1 MRVHKIREIYLQ
13 TREDLRRGIYYNDN
27 GAKEKR
33 SGKNKRP
40 FAERANKKKGR
51 SLNYEK
57 QKILGSTDGRADGT
71 GYGSL
76 QQQ

>member
-13 TREDLRRGIYYNDN
+13 TREDLRRGIYYNDS

-40 FAERANKKKGR
+40 FAERANKKERKK
-51 SLNYEK
+51 LK
-57 QKILGSTDGRADGT
+57 L
-71 GYGSL
+71 
-76 QQQ
+76 

>member
-1 MRVHKIREIYLQ
+1 MGGNCMRVHKIREIYLQ

-40 FAERANKKKGR
+40 FAERANKK
-51 SLNYEK
+51 EE
-57 QKILGSTDGRADGT
+57 A
-71 GYGSL
+71 
-76 QQQ
+76 

>member
-33 SGKNKRP
+33 SGKNKCL
-40 FAERANKKKGR
+40 FAERANKKERKK
-51 SLNYEK
+51 LK
-57 QKILGSTDGRADGT
+57 L
-71 GYGSL
+71 
-76 QQQ
+76 

>member
-13 TREDLRRGIYYNDN
+13 TREGLRRGIYYNGN

-40 FAERANKKKGR
+40 FAERANKKERKK
-51 SLNYEK
+51 LK
-57 QKILGSTDGRADGT
+57 L
-71 GYGSL
+71 
-76 QQQ
+76 

>member
-33 SGKNKRP
+33 SGKTSDLLQKGQTKRKEE
-40 FAERANKKKGR
+40 A
-51 SLNYEK
+51 
-57 QKILGSTDGRADGT
+57 
-71 GYGSL
+71 
-76 QQQ
+76 